1 MSWQPVYI
9 GLGSN
14 LEEPPRQIRRA
25 LQALG
30 TVPDTQVLRYSR
42 LFRSRPLGPVVQA
55 DFCNAV
61 AALQTRLDAVAL
73 HAALR
78 ALELSLGR
86 DPAGERWGP
95 RLIDL
100 DLLVYADLR
109 IDLPQL
115 TVPHPGIAVRNFV
128 LLPLLDLAPELVIP
142 GVGPVRELALKVS
155 SEGISAMNE
164 AAG

>member
-1 MSWQPVYI
+1 MPWQPVYV

-14 LEEPPRQIRRA
+14 LNQPPQQIRRA
-25 LQALG
+25 LQVLG
-30 TVPDTQVLRYSR
+30 RVPETQLLRQSR
-42 LFRSRPLGPVVQA
+42 LYRSRPLGPVAQA

-61 AALQTRLDAVAL
+61 AALQTRLSAVAF

-86 DPAGERWGP
+86 DPVGERWGP

-100 DLLVYADLR
+100 DLLVYADRR

-115 TVPHPGIAVRNFV
+115 TVPHPGIAERNFV
-128 LLPLLDLAPELVIP
+128 LLPLLEIAPELVIP
-142 GVGPVRELALKVS
+142 GLGAVRELALKIG
-155 SEGISAMNE
+155 SEGISVMDE

>member
-1 MSWQPVYI
+1 MPWQPVYV

-14 LEEPPRQIRRA
+14 LGEPPQQIRRA

-30 TVPDTQVLRYSR
+30 TMPDTQLLRHSR
-42 LFRSRPLGPVVQA
+42 LYRSRPLGPVVQA

-86 DPAGERWGP
+86 DPVGSAGVRASSIW
-95 RLIDL
+95 ICWCT
-100 DLLVYADLR
+100 
-109 IDLPQL
+109 L
-115 TVPHPGIAVRNFV
+115 TCASRC
-128 LLPLLDLAPELVIP
+128 
-142 GVGPVRELALKVS
+142 RS
-155 SEGISAMNE
+155 
-164 AAG
+164 

>member
-1 MSWQPVYI
+1 MPWQPVYI

-14 LEEPPRQIRRA
+14 LAEPPQQIRRA
-25 LQALG
+25 LQVLG
-30 TVPDTQVLRYSR
+30 KMPDTQLLRHSR
-42 LFRSRPLGPVVQA
+42 LYRSRPLGPVAQA

-61 AALQTRLDAVAL
+61 AALQTRLSAVAF
-73 HAALR
+73 HAGLR

-115 TVPHPGIAVRNFV
+115 TVPHPGIAERNFV
-128 LLPLLDLAPELVIP
+128 LLPLLDIAPELVIP
-142 GVGPVRELALKVS
+142 GVGAVRELAQKIG
-155 SEGISAMNE
+155 SEGISVLDE

>member
-1 MSWQPVYI
+1 MPWQPVYV

-14 LEEPPRQIRRA
+14 LDQAPQQIRRA

-30 TVPDTQVLRYSR
+30 TIPDTQLLHHSR
-42 LFRSRPLGPVVQA
+42 LYRSRPLGPVVQA

-86 DPAGERWGP
+86 DPVGERWGP

-100 DLLVYADLR
+100 DLLVFADLR

-115 TVPHPGIAVRNFV
+115 TVPHPGIAARNFV
-128 LLPLLDLAPELVIP
+128 LLPLLEVAPALVIP
-142 GVGPVRELALKVS
+142 GVGPVRELALKIGN
-155 SEGISAMNE
+155 EGIWPMDE
-164 AAG
+164 DAG